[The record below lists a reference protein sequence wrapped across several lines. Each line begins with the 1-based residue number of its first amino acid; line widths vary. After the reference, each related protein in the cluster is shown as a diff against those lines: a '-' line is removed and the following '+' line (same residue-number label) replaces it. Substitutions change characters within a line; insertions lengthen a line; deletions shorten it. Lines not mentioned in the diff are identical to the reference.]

1 MEREN
6 KRNYD
11 KNVSNSS
18 NQKSSDYAKK
28 TDSEPNIPLNNI
40 SNYSDDQKQKGDQN
54 NSLVKKE
61 KPSDFNHEMPL
72 SGNNVNAQNDGVH
85 YNNQEDENDY
95 DDDEIDEI
103 DENDEDEEEEI
114 DEVDNEL
121 AVKERERY
129 ADKERNNSFS
139 ASSRLID
146 LGY

>member
-6 KRNYD
+6 EQNYD
-11 KNVSNSS
+11 KNISNSS
-18 NQKSSDYAKK
+18 NQKSSGYAEK

-85 YNNQEDENDY
+85 YNNQDDEDDY
-95 DDDEIDEI
+95 DDEIDEI
-103 DENDEDEEEEI
+103 DENDDDEEDEI

-129 ADKERNNSFS
+129 ADDERNDGLSTS
-139 ASSRLID
+139 GRLKD
-146 LGY
+146 LGF

>member
-11 KNVSNSS
+11 QNGSNSS
-18 NQKSSDYAKK
+18 NQKSAGYAEK
-28 TDSEPNIPLNNI
+28 TDSEPNIPLDNI

-85 YNNQEDENDY
+85 YNNQDDDEDY
-95 DDDEIDEI
+95 DDEIDEI
-103 DENDEDEEEEI
+103 DENDDDEEDEI

-129 ADKERNNSFS
+129 ADEARKNSFS

-146 LGY
+146 LGF